1 MFDNY
6 KLNVI
11 FYIFRQFQQKLMIK
25 IYNLKKFYNKP
36 IIFKNNSI
44 IYLKNKKSFTK
55 MKLM

>member
-1 MFDNY
+1 MFDNF

>member
-44 IYLKNKKSFTK
+44 FYLKNKKSFTK

>member
-1 MFDNY
+1 MFDNF

-11 FYIFRQFQQKLMIK
+11 VYIFRQFQQKLMIK

-44 IYLKNKKSFTK
+44 FYLKNKKSFTK